1 MELGEINPSQRWIH
15 DIIYHQEYF
24 EGQIIDLSKEQ
35 IIDIFCN
42 VTKTL
47 FFDEN

>member
-1 MELGEINPSQRWIH
+1 MELNEINSSQRWIH

-35 IIDIFCN
+35 IVDILCS